1 MTPDR
6 HLGAARVHPD
16 LKPNLMI
23 TETTYASTI
32 RDSKRAREREFLQ
45 KITDTIANG
54 GKVKTFLL
62 EIL

>member
-6 HLGAARVHPD
+6 HLGSARVLPD
-16 LKPNLMI
+16 LKPNLLI

-45 KITDTIANG
+45 KITETING
-54 GKVKTFLL
+54 GGKASLL
-62 EIL
+62 IIVY